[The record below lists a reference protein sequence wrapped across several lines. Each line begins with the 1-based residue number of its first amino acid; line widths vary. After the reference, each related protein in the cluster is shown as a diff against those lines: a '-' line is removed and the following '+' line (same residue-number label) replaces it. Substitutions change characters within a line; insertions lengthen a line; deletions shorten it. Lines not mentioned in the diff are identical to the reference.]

1 MHHPNQ
7 GTRPLLRAT
16 AAALLL
22 ASTLA
27 HGQAYPSKPISLV
40 VPFPPGGTT
49 DALGR
54 ALGDELGKSLG
65 QPVIIDTKPGA
76 GSTIGADYVAKARPD
91 GYTLL
96 LGAVHHTIATS
107 AYKHLTYNFSHDF
120 APITTAVV
128 APNLMTVN
136 PNKLPVKSVGEW
148 VTLVKASPGKYSF
161 GSNGNGTAQ
170 HLLGAQ
176 IQNATGVTLLHVPYK
191 GSGPLTTDLIGG
203 QVDMSFDTI
212 TSVQPHVKSGRLRTL
227 ATVTDKRIPQFP
239 DVPTLDEA
247 GIKGVTVRTWFGIL
261 APAGTPKDIVTH
273 LNAEMVKVMATP
285 TFKQRMYD
293 IGCEIVADSPEQ
305 MAARIKDDTER
316 FAKLV
321 KAAGVSVD

>member
-1 MHHPNQ
+1 MTTQNK
-7 GTRPLLRAT
+7 GTRQGLRFLGASLLF
-16 AAALLL
+16 

-27 HGQAYPSKPISLV
+27 CGQNYPNKPISLV

-54 ALGDELGKSLG
+54 ALSDDLSKSLG
-65 QPVIIDTKPGA
+65 QPVVIDSRPGA
-76 GSTIGADYVAKARPD
+76 GSTIGADYVAKSRPD

-107 AYKHLTYNFSHDF
+107 AYKHLNYSFTRDF

-136 PNKLPVKSVGEW
+136 PNKLPVRNVAEW
-148 VTLVKASPGKYSF
+148 VTLVKAAPGKYSF

-170 HLLGAQ
+170 HLLAAQ
-176 IQNATGVTLLHVPYK
+176 VQSAAGVTLLHVPYK

-212 TSVQPHVKSGRLRTL
+212 TSVQPHVKSGRLHTL

-239 DVPTLDEA
+239 EVPTLDEA

-261 APAGTPKDIVTH
+261 APAGTPKEIVAQ
-273 LNAEMVKVMATP
+273 LNAEMVRIMATP
-285 TFKQRMYD
+285 AFQKRMFD
-293 IGCEIVADSPEQ
+293 IGCETVADTPDQ

-321 KAAGVSVD
+321 KAAGVSVE

>member
-1 MHHPNQ
+1 MTTQIKGRHQ
-7 GTRPLLRAT
+7 GIRILGVSLWFAS
-16 AAALLL
+16 AL
-22 ASTLA
+22 AC
-27 HGQAYPSKPISLV
+27 GQAYPSKPISLV

-54 ALGDELGKSLG
+54 ALSDDLSKVLG
-65 QPVIIDTKPGA
+65 QPVVIDSRPGA
-76 GSTIGADYVAKARPD
+76 GSTIGADYVAKSRPD

-107 AYKHLTYNFSHDF
+107 AYKHLPYSFTRDF
-120 APITTAVV
+120 APITTAVL
-128 APNLMTVN
+128 APNLMTIN
-136 PNKLPVKSVGEW
+136 PGKLPVKSVTEW
-148 VTLVKASPGKYSF
+148 VALVKAAPGKYSF

-176 IQNATGVTLLHVPYK
+176 VQNAAGVTLLHVPYK

-212 TSVQPHVKSGRLRTL
+212 TSVQPHIKSGRLRAL
-227 ATVTDKRIPQFP
+227 ATVTDKRAPQFP
-239 DVPTLDEA
+239 DLPTLDEA
-247 GIKGVTVRTWFGIL
+247 GLKGVTVRTWFGIL
-261 APAGTPKDIVTH
+261 APAGTPKEIVTQ
-273 LNAEMVKVMATP
+273 LNAEMVKIMATP
-285 TFKQRMYD
+285 GFQKRMYD
-293 IGCEIVADSPEQ
+293 IGVETVADTPEQ

-316 FAKLV
+316 FARLV

>member
-1 MHHPNQ
+1 MRTYSNT
-7 GTRPLLRAT
+7 GAWRAG
-16 AAALLL
+16 LL
-22 ASTLA
+22 ALSLTSTLA
-27 HGQAYPSKPISLV
+27 CGQAYPNKPISLV

-54 ALGDELGKSLG
+54 ALSDDLSKTLG
-65 QPVIIDTKPGA
+65 QPVVIDSRPGA
-76 GSTIGADYVAKARPD
+76 GSTIGADYVAKSRPD

-107 AYKHLTYNFSHDF
+107 AYKHLPYSFSRDF
-120 APITTAVV
+120 APITTAVL
-128 APNLMTVN
+128 APNLMTIN
-136 PNKLPVKSVGEW
+136 PNKLAAKNVTEW
-148 VTLVKASPGKYSF
+148 VALVKAAPGKYSF

-176 IQNATGVTLLHVPYK
+176 VQNAAGVTLLHVPYK

-212 TSVQPHVKSGRLRTL
+212 TSVQPHIKSARLRAL
-227 ATVTDKRIPQFP
+227 ATVTDKRAPQFP
-239 DVPTLDEA
+239 DLPTLDEA
-247 GIKGVTVRTWFGIL
+247 GLKGVTVRTWFGIL
-261 APAGTPKDIVTH
+261 APAGTPKEIVTQ
-273 LNAEMVKVMATP
+273 LNAEMVKIMATP
-285 TFKQRMYD
+285 AFQKRMFD
-293 IGCEIVADSPEQ
+293 IGVETVADTPEQ

>member
-1 MHHPNQ
+1 MYNPKQ
-7 GTRPLLRAT
+7 GTRRLLRA
-16 AAALLL
+16 AGAALLL
-22 ASTLA
+22 ASGLA
-27 HGQAYPSKPISLV
+27 FGQAYPNKPITLV

-54 ALGDELGKSLG
+54 ALSDDLGKSLG
-65 QPVIIDTKPGA
+65 QPVVIDSRPGA
-76 GSTIGADYVAKARPD
+76 GSTIGADYVAKSRPD

-96 LGAVHHTIATS
+96 LGAVHHTIATT
-107 AYKHLTYNFSHDF
+107 AYKHLNYNFGRDF

-128 APNLMTVN
+128 APNLMTIN
-136 PNKLPVKSVGEW
+136 PNKLPVKTVAEW
-148 VTLVKASPGKYSF
+148 VALVKAAPGKYSF

-176 IQNATGVTLLHVPYK
+176 VQSAAGVTLLHVPYK

-212 TSVQPHVKSGRLRTL
+212 TSVQPHVKSGRLLTL

-239 DVPTLDEA
+239 EVPTLDEA
-247 GIKGVTVRTWFGIL
+247 GLKGVTVRTWFGIL
-261 APAGTPKDIVTH
+261 APAGTPKEIVNH
-273 LNAEMVKVMATP
+273 LNAEMVKIMATP
-285 TFKQRMYD
+285 AFQKRMFD
-293 IGCEIVADSPEQ
+293 IGCETVADTPEQ

-316 FAKLV
+316 FARLV

>member
-1 MHHPNQ
+1 MNTSNK
-7 GTRPLLRAT
+7 GARRGASV
-16 AAALLL
+16 AGAALCLVSSL
-22 ASTLA
+22 AF
-27 HGQAYPSKPISLV
+27 GQAYPSKPISLV

-54 ALGDELGKSLG
+54 ALSDDLSKSLG
-65 QPVIIDTKPGA
+65 QPVVIDSRPGA

-107 AYKHLTYNFSHDF
+107 AYKHLNYNFGRDL

-128 APNLMTVN
+128 ASNLMTIN
-136 PNKLPVKSVGEW
+136 PNKMPVKTVAEW
-148 VTLVKASPGKYSF
+148 VALVKPAPGKFSF

-170 HLLGAQ
+170 HLLAAQ
-176 IQNATGVTLLHVPYK
+176 VQNSSGVSMLHVPYK

-212 TSVQPHVKSGRLRTL
+212 TSVQPHVKSGRLRAL
-227 ATVTDKRIPQFP
+227 ATVTDKRVPQFP
-239 DVPTLDEA
+239 EVPTLDEA

-261 APAGTPKDIVTH
+261 APAGTPKEIVTQ
-273 LNAEMVKVMATP
+273 LNGEMVKIMHTP
-285 TFKQRMYD
+285 SFQKRMFD
-293 IGCEIVADSPEQ
+293 IGTETVADTPEQ

-321 KAAGVSVD
+321 KEAGVSVE